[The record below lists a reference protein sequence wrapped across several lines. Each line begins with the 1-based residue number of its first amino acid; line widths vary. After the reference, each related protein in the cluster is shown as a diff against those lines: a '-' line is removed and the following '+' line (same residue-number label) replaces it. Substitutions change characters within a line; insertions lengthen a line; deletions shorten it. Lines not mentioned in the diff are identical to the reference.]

1 MFKGGMEMKKW
12 KEKLN
17 SYSKTKRLI
26 VLSLLALILGGC
38 VGSMF
43 NTKPDY
49 SEEKLIREV
58 LSLQFNGPDKKL
70 VELMW
75 NEDNR
80 KVIDGVEV
88 NPEFDKYFAE
98 QYGDYFTES
107 SLDTFVRTFGMAYP
121 VHADSADYTTVLHGV
136 QIEQT
141 NGTENRYTFTA
152 DVGYRK
158 ANEEEKHVNV
168 EGIVLIST
176 DEHKIG
182 KFDYTGDE
190 GWSGQFPK

>member
-1 MFKGGMEMKKW
+1 MEKW

-26 VLSLLALILGGC
+26 VLSLLALILSGC
-38 VGSMF
+38 VTSLF
-43 NTKPDY
+43 DSKPNY
-49 SEEKLIREV
+49 SHEKLIQEV
-58 LSLQFNGPDKKL
+58 LAKQFNGPDKKL
-70 VELMW
+70 VELIW

-88 NPEFDKYFAE
+88 NPEFDAYFAE

-121 VHADSADYTTVLHGV
+121 VHADSAGYTTTLYDV
-136 QIEQT
+136 QIEQS
-141 NGTENRYTFTA
+141 NGTDNRYTFKA
-152 DVGYRK
+152 DVGYHK
-158 ANEEEKHVNV
+158 ADEEETHVDV
-168 EGIVLIST
+168 EGIVMIST
-176 DEHKIG
+176 DEQKIG

-190 GWSGQFPK
+190 GWSGLFPK